1 MIGRSARRWRLAI
14 PAMIAQPIS
23 VYTPVLA
30 PAGLLIPMKRVSPTR
45 NIGAPEHIG
54 PGVLAA
60 ASGAVLIW
68 AATVVVTKFVVGE
81 VDAIVVGLMRTVL
94 AALLTAPL
102 VFALGLRL
110 PRGGAGFGLLMVSSM
125 GGFVAFPI
133 LFSLGIIYTTAS
145 HAALIM
151 AALPIYTGLFAA
163 ISERR
168 EPALRW
174 WIGVAV
180 AFVGEFILVYFRLGL
195 EGGGGDVLLGD
206 LLILLGCACSS
217 FGYIG
222 GARLARTG
230 VSSIAAAFWGITIG
244 GLVALP
250 VLAWRESRV
259 DWLAV
264 SAEGWGAMIYL
275 ALGSTIL
282 AYVLWYWALARGG
295 IARVGLAQF
304 VQPVITLAL
313 AAVLL
318 GERITVPLL
327 VAAAIIIG
335 GVIIAQ
341 RPARVP
347 VAAKVGGGR

>member
-1 MIGRSARRWRLAI
+1 
-14 PAMIAQPIS
+14 
-23 VYTPVLA
+23 
-30 PAGLLIPMKRVSPTR
+30 MKRVSPTR

-102 VFALGLRL
+102 VFVLGLRL
-110 PRGGAGFGLLMVSSM
+110 PRGGAGLGLLMMSSM

-168 EPALRW
+168 QPALRW

-180 AFVGEFILVYFRLGL
+180 AFVGEFILIYFRLGL
-195 EGGGGDVLLGD
+195 EGGGEDVLLGD
-206 LLILLGCACSS
+206 LFILLGCACSS
-217 FGYIG
+217 LGYIG

-230 VSSIAAAFWGITIG
+230 VSSIATAFWGITIG
-244 GLVALP
+244 ALVALP
-250 VLAWRESRV
+250 VLAWRELRV

-264 SAEGWGAMIYL
+264 SAESWGAMIYL

-313 AAVLL
+313 AAILL
-318 GERITVPLL
+318 SERITVPLL
-327 VAAAIIIG
+327 VAAVIIIG

-341 RPARVP
+341 RPPPSARASGGESRWRRVWAS
-347 VAAKVGGGR
+347 VVDCRRRSGVEGGGDGR

>member
-1 MIGRSARRWRLAI
+1 MPKTRDIG
-14 PAMIAQPIS
+14 
-23 VYTPVLA
+23 T
-30 PAGLLIPMKRVSPTR
+30 
-45 NIGAPEHIG
+45 PEHVG
-54 PGVLAA
+54 AGVLAA

-68 AATVVVTKFVVGE
+68 AGTVVITKFVVGE
-81 VDAIVVGLMRTVL
+81 VDPIVVGLMRTVL

-110 PRGGAGFGLLMVSSM
+110 PRGGGGFGLLMMSSI

-133 LFSLGIIYTTAS
+133 LFSLGIIYTSAS

-163 ISERR
+163 IAERGA
-168 EPALRW
+168 PAWRW

-195 EGGGGDVLLGD
+195 ENGGENVLLGD
-206 LLILLGCACSS
+206 LFILLGCACSS
-217 FGYIG
+217 IGYIG
-222 GARLARTG
+222 GARLARAG
-230 VSSIAAAFWGITIG
+230 VSSMATAFWGITIG
-244 GLVALP
+244 GLVLLP

-264 SAEGWGAMIYL
+264 SAESWGAMIYL

-282 AYVLWYWALARGG
+282 AYVFWYWALARGG
-295 IARVGLAQF
+295 IARIGLAQF
-304 VQPVITLAL
+304 VQPLLTLVL
-313 AAVLL
+313 AAALL

-335 GVIIAQ
+335 GVVIAQ
-341 RPARVP
+341 RP
-347 VAAKVGGGR
+347 VAAKVGAGG

>member
-1 MIGRSARRWRLAI
+1 MPKTRDIG
-14 PAMIAQPIS
+14 
-23 VYTPVLA
+23 T
-30 PAGLLIPMKRVSPTR
+30 
-45 NIGAPEHIG
+45 PEHVG
-54 PGVLAA
+54 AGVLAA

-68 AATVVVTKFVVGE
+68 AGTVVITKFVVGE
-81 VDAIVVGLMRTVL
+81 VDPIVVGLMRTVL

-102 VFALGLRL
+102 VFALSLRL
-110 PRGGAGFGLLMVSSM
+110 PRGGGGFGLLMMSSI

-133 LFSLGIIYTTAS
+133 LFSLGIIYTSAS

-163 ISERR
+163 IAERR
-168 EPALRW
+168 APAWRW

-195 EGGGGDVLLGD
+195 ENGGENVLLGD
-206 LLILLGCACSS
+206 LFILLGCACSS
-217 FGYIG
+217 IGYIG
-222 GARLARTG
+222 GARLARAG
-230 VSSIAAAFWGITIG
+230 VSSMATAFWGITIG
-244 GLVALP
+244 GLVLLP

-264 SAEGWGAMIYL
+264 SAESWGAMIYL

-282 AYVLWYWALARGG
+282 AYVFWYWALARGG
-295 IARVGLAQF
+295 IARIGLAQF
-304 VQPVITLAL
+304 VQPLLTLVL
-313 AAVLL
+313 AAALL

-335 GVIIAQ
+335 GVVIAQ
-341 RPARVP
+341 RP
-347 VAAKVGGGR
+347 VAAKVGAGG